1 MKKQNTNTN
10 EIKEQN
16 DGLQFIIELLNEVKN
31 ITNVNSTFYDKAKF
45 IYRGITKFYPYGD
58 NSKGVKKPKIDKV
71 ESDYIRSALSV
82 RLSNTKKSYPKLEI
96 DNSYTRVCYTH
107 VLQNMIQDA
116 KKHYPQKYSEEMS
129 DLDILA
135 DIQHNGGA
143 TCLVDF
149 SKNFLTALW
158 FACSSDFDSD
168 GFVYCYNIMEDM
180 IVNDN
185 LTFIKNNEEK
195 LSIDLLLAQ
204 TYRETN
210 VSSDIDTRF
219 CLWEP
224 SPRNNRI
231 LRQDS
236 IFMFGIEKFSVKDHC
251 VQVVKIPSNKK
262 RPLLVTMEAL
272 FNINESTIYNDYI
285 GYANTNKKRNPYHAM
300 SSSVY
305 ERGYSDMIKGNYTS
319 ALDFFKLYEGNSYK
333 EQNKKMSP
341 KEAIEL
347 HFSLAVCYKYL
358 TRQNG
363 EVSYSE
369 NALLEYKDVINITKK
384 HLQSQNINSREKDYY
399 MRKCSRA
406 YNGTID
412 ILYATDKYQQG
423 IDVCDK
429 LIYEI
434 TDGVLKND
442 IDSKLPGKKDLKS
455 RYCRIVKMELLD
467 LIVLSEMNNC
477 NNDYTVNDKYVAL
490 MEKYYEEAKN
500 ESDIT
505 YFDNLLIEYYKLIF
519 NICREKEIKNEYKLK
534 MIELREEL
542 TSCNASEDTYR
553 GYILWNFK
561 EIKKAIE
568 KLNDV
573 TFRERK
579 YYLQYATAHIISF
592 RDIFEVQC
600 CRNLQES

>member
-224 SPRNNRI
+224 SP
-231 LRQDS
+231 
-236 IFMFGIEKFSVKDHC
+236 
-251 VQVVKIPSNKK
+251 
-262 RPLLVTMEAL
+262 
-272 FNINESTIYNDYI
+272 
-285 GYANTNKKRNPYHAM
+285 
-300 SSSVY
+300 
-305 ERGYSDMIKGNYTS
+305 
-319 ALDFFKLYEGNSYK
+319 
-333 EQNKKMSP
+333 
-341 KEAIEL
+341 
-347 HFSLAVCYKYL
+347 
-358 TRQNG
+358 
-363 EVSYSE
+363 
-369 NALLEYKDVINITKK
+369 
-384 HLQSQNINSREKDYY
+384 
-399 MRKCSRA
+399 
-406 YNGTID
+406 
-412 ILYATDKYQQG
+412 
-423 IDVCDK
+423 
-429 LIYEI
+429 
-434 TDGVLKND
+434 
-442 IDSKLPGKKDLKS
+442 
-455 RYCRIVKMELLD
+455 
-467 LIVLSEMNNC
+467 
-477 NNDYTVNDKYVAL
+477 
-490 MEKYYEEAKN
+490 
-500 ESDIT
+500 
-505 YFDNLLIEYYKLIF
+505 
-519 NICREKEIKNEYKLK
+519 
-534 MIELREEL
+534 
-542 TSCNASEDTYR
+542 
-553 GYILWNFK
+553 
-561 EIKKAIE
+561 
-568 KLNDV
+568 
-573 TFRERK
+573 
-579 YYLQYATAHIISF
+579 
-592 RDIFEVQC
+592 
-600 CRNLQES
+600 